1 MLRLWCC
8 CLSDCP
14 GVEERSF
21 NWSAG
26 SACWRTTQKRRRTNE
41 ETRKFFIQSDFIISQ
56 SPNDGEDDEARN
68 KRLNTQTNV
77 RMIFWQVEME
87 HKRETDIEDYW
98 LIQYQRLLES
108 KPLTLLEKVRVL
120 S

>member
-1 MLRLWCC
+1 MRARHWGLTYLVTMKLLEAVLSVFLPPARVSRLWCC

-41 ETRKFFIQSDFIISQ
+41 ETRKFFIQSVFIVSQ
-56 SPNDGEDDEARN
+56 SPNDSDDDEVRN
-68 KRLNTQTNV
+68 SIL
-77 RMIFWQVEME
+77 
-87 HKRETDIEDYW
+87 
-98 LIQYQRLLES
+98 
-108 KPLTLLEKVRVL
+108 
-120 S
+120 